1 MSVLP
6 DGLDAAVDNLS
17 DQEITDNRSDPKMF
31 VVFHD
36 NAAYPEYLTKFKIAL
51 WGADLEP
58 LFSKQKCDCWITHY

>member
-6 DGLDAAVDNLS
+6 DGFDAAVDNLS

-31 VVFHD
+31 VVFYD

-51 WGADLEP
+51 
-58 LFSKQKCDCWITHY
+58 